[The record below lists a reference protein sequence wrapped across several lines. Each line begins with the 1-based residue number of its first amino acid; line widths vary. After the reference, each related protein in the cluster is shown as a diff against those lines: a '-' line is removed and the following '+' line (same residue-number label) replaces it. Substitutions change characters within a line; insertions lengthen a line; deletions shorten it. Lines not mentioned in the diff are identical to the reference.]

1 MNEMNPGSFSFGPLW
16 WAVFLAVMALAVV
29 AVMCLFLWQASKE
42 SAPRAA
48 VPVRLDPA
56 LGAGQR
62 VGRLAGDRN
71 AADDASR
78 GGILAPAQEPIGSS
92 A

>member
-16 WAVFLAVMALAVV
+16 WAIFLGVMALAVV
-29 AVMCLFLWQASKE
+29 AVMCLFLWQASRE
-42 SAPRAA
+42 STPRAA

-56 LGAGQR
+56 LGSGQR
-62 VGRLAGDRN
+62 VGQLAVDQD
-71 AADDASR
+71 AADASR
-78 GGILAPAQEPIGSS
+78 GGILAPAQKPIGSP